1 MRLLAGTVRQLQSC
15 EPINQTALTQCKG
28 EVERV
33 GAPRCLLA
41 SDPDA
46 PRWHLGPRLD
56 YPMDVQPRGALIKL
70 LYVYTYIYIYMYM
83 YIRIYYIHL

>member
-1 MRLLAGTVRQLQSC
+1 MRLLAGTLRQLQSC
-15 EPINQTALTQCKG
+15 EPIKQTALTQCKG

-56 YPMDVQPRGALIKL
+56 YPMDVQPRGA
-70 LYVYTYIYIYMYM
+70 TYQIIICIYIHIYI